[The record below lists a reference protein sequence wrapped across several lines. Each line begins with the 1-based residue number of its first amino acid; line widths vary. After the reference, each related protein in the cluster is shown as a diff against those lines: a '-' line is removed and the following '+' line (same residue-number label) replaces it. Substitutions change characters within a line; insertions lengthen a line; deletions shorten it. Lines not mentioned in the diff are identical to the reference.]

1 MLDVLLIVIFYIVL
15 ATTGLA
21 LVVLFLLLHE
31 GYEMTKEQKEVKPEK
46 NYIYDYGLTRRELN
60 RVVAQ
65 VMKYDRQRTV
75 RKRGYSW

>member
-1 MLDVLLIVIFYIVL
+1 MIDALLTIIFYIGL

-31 GYEMTKEQKEVKPEK
+31 GYEMTKEQKETKLEK
-46 NYIYDYGLTRRELN
+46 NYIFDYGLTRHELN

-65 VMKYDRQRTV
+65 VMKNDRQRIV
-75 RKRGYSW
+75 RKRGYRW

>member
-1 MLDVLLIVIFYIVL
+1 MIDALLTVIFYLGLV
-15 ATTGLA
+15 TTGLA

-46 NYIYDYGLTRRELN
+46 NYIFDYGLTRHELN

-65 VMKYDRQRTV
+65 VMKNDRQRTV
-75 RKRGYSW
+75 RKRGYKW

>member
-1 MLDVLLIVIFYIVL
+1 MIDFFLLGLFYIVL
-15 ATTGLA
+15 VTTGLA

-31 GYEMTKEQKEVKPEK
+31 GYEMTKEQKEKPEHTYTY
-46 NYIYDYGLTRRELN
+46 NYGLTRHELN

-65 VMKYDRQRTV
+65 VMKNDRQRTV

>member
-1 MLDVLLIVIFYIVL
+1 MLDTLLTVIFYIGLV
-15 ATTGLA
+15 TTGFA

-31 GYEMTKEQKEVKPEK
+31 GYEMTKEQKEKPERA
-46 NYIYDYGLTRRELN
+46 YIYDYGLTRHELN